1 MTVYICVYTAVYMIV
16 IIVCDKTGV
25 GIAGVSRAVF
35 RCFSRL
41 GVRRLN
47 VRHAGGVGHVWDVRC
62 VRTRRADI
70 CRVRIIG

>member
-1 MTVYICVYTAVYMIV
+1 MIVYICVYTAVYMIV

-47 VRHAGGVGHVWDVRC
+47 VRYVGCQSCMGVHC
-62 VRTRRADI
+62 VRTSREGVG
-70 CRVRIIG
+70 RVRIIG